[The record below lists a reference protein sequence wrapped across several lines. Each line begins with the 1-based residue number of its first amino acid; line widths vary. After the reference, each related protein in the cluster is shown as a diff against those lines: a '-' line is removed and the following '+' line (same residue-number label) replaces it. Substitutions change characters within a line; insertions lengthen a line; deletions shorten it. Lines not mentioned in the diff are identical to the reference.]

1 MPTTPNSF
9 SPLNLNVFF
18 SGQATTDGALTPIG
32 GDAVGASFAN
42 LLASL
47 APQGDQPV
55 LPMLAAN
62 GKPLPQQTPLDDWSH
77 VLGEHFSGATE
88 AASVLTADASADTE
102 LDALINEQG
111 EDDSIPYIGVADGTP
126 SVVTP
131 TTPAANDASLLA
143 GGQAASTRTETLHNA
158 ADKPAVSNLN
168 SASLATPLTTPS
180 TAPLSDWLSEQQR
193 MQTRVSQQ
201 AVAASMQGVR
211 EATGQTAGQNTG
223 ELASVSIA
231 ASFSESDFSESN
243 FSEPEGEGLK
253 RPMLNT
259 AQGGDARSPSE
270 LGALLSGAN
279 GQPLSSTTPAATPEL
294 SALHNALVS
303 AQAPANT
310 SASEGFAVKTASE
323 LSVADALQMQQ
334 DQMTEANERLVFGRQ
349 PEQWGGAL
357 GARIVSMIQQDVQSA
372 EIHLD
377 PPELGS
383 LEVRVKVHQGEASI
397 QVATSHPQVRDVLES
412 QAFRLREALAED
424 GMNLSQFDVGSQSQQ
439 GDGSSGEQSNSGEHS
454 DQALAQGAF
463 AEGDDVPSKTV
474 LLKTE
479 PGRLD
484 TFA

>member
-9 SPLNLNVFF
+9 STLNLNVFF
-18 SGQATTDGALTPIG
+18 SGQATADGALTPIG

-88 AASVLTADASADTE
+88 AASGLTADVSADTE
-102 LDALINEQG
+102 LDALAG
-111 EDDSIPYIGVADGTP
+111 DDNIPYIGVADGTS

-143 GGQAASTRTETLHNA
+143 GGQAASTRTEALRNA
-158 ADKPAVSNLN
+158 ADKPA
-168 SASLATPLTTPS
+168 ASTTPLTPPS

-201 AVAASMQGVR
+201 AVTQGVR
-211 EATGQTAGQNTG
+211 EAAGQTVGQNTG
-223 ELASVSIA
+223 ETASVSIA
-231 ASFSESDFSESN
+231 ASFSESDFSEL
-243 FSEPEGEGLK
+243 EGEGLK
-253 RPMLNT
+253 RPMLT
-259 AQGGDARSPSE
+259 PIQGGDARSSSE
-270 LGALLSGAN
+270 LSALLSSAN
-279 GQPLSSTTPAATPEL
+279 GQPSSGTTPTATPEL
-294 SALHNALVS
+294 SALHNALVG
-303 AQAPANT
+303 AQASAST

-424 GMNLSQFDVGSQSQQ
+424 GVNLSQFDVGSQSQQ